1 MRDARSHVELER
13 TSSAAGGFRYTVNG
27 MKVTLLND
35 VLFKVVFG
43 SQRHSEAL
51 RGLLNAILGLQGVHR
66 IAEITLLNPLREK
79 EYLHDKGTIL
89 DVKARDGQG
98 CVYNIEVQLQEQ
110 TAYRERSLYYAAN
123 LIGAQIEA
131 GEDYRELKPTIH
143 ISIVDF
149 VLFEDFEDLH
159 SIYRLYD
166 NKHDRTLGDL
176 LELHYVE
183 IAKFDKQPGDEL
195 ADPMER
201 WLYFLRQA
209 TSYEEVADLP
219 QMLQRE
225 EGMITAMKATQTAL
239 SNDEVRWAIEA
250 RQKWE
255 RDRITALNVAVE
267 EGEARGRAEGRA
279 EGEAESAK
287 RIAKELLALGQSED
301 VVFRATG
308 LRSSDLE

>member
-1 MRDARSHVELER
+1 
-13 TSSAAGGFRYTVNG
+13 
-27 MKVTLLND
+27 
-35 VLFKVVFG
+35 
-43 SQRHSEAL
+43 
-51 RGLLNAILGLQGVHR
+51 
-66 IAEITLLNPLREK
+66 
-79 EYLHDKGTIL
+79 
-89 DVKARDGQG
+89 
-98 CVYNIEVQLQEQ
+98 
-110 TAYRERSLYYAAN
+110 
-123 LIGAQIEA
+123 
-131 GEDYRELKPTIH
+131 
-143 ISIVDF
+143 
-149 VLFEDFEDLH
+149 
-159 SIYRLYD
+159 
-166 NKHDRTLGDL
+166 
-176 LELHYVE
+176 
-183 IAKFDKQPGDEL
+183 
-195 ADPMER
+195 MER

-219 QMLQRE
+219 QILQRE

>member
-1 MRDARSHVELER
+1 MLE
-13 TSSAAGGFRYTVNG
+13 F
-27 MKVTLLND
+27 
-35 VLFKVVFG
+35 
-43 SQRHSEAL
+43 
-51 RGLLNAILGLQGVHR
+51 
-66 IAEITLLNPLREK
+66 
-79 EYLHDKGTIL
+79 
-89 DVKARDGQG
+89 
-98 CVYNIEVQLQEQ
+98 
-110 TAYRERSLYYAAN
+110 
-123 LIGAQIEA
+123 
-131 GEDYRELKPTIH
+131 
-143 ISIVDF
+143 
-149 VLFEDFEDLH
+149 
-159 SIYRLYD
+159 
-166 NKHDRTLGDL
+166 
-176 LELHYVE
+176 HYVE

-195 ADPMER
+195 TDPMER

-225 EGMITAMKATQTAL
+225 KGMITAMKATQTAL

-267 EGEARGRAEGRA
+267 EGEARGEARGRAVGRAEGRA
-279 EGEAESAK
+279 KGEAESAK

>member
-1 MRDARSHVELER
+1 M
-13 TSSAAGGFRYTVNG
+13 
-27 MKVTLLND
+27 
-35 VLFKVVFG
+35 
-43 SQRHSEAL
+43 
-51 RGLLNAILGLQGVHR
+51 
-66 IAEITLLNPLREK
+66 
-79 EYLHDKGTIL
+79 
-89 DVKARDGQG
+89 
-98 CVYNIEVQLQEQ
+98 
-110 TAYRERSLYYAAN
+110 
-123 LIGAQIEA
+123 
-131 GEDYRELKPTIH
+131 
-143 ISIVDF
+143 
-149 VLFEDFEDLH
+149 
-159 SIYRLYD
+159 
-166 NKHDRTLGDL
+166 

-195 ADPMER
+195 TDPMER

-219 QMLQRE
+219 QILQRE

>member
-1 MRDARSHVELER
+1 M
-13 TSSAAGGFRYTVNG
+13 
-27 MKVTLLND
+27 
-35 VLFKVVFG
+35 
-43 SQRHSEAL
+43 
-51 RGLLNAILGLQGVHR
+51 
-66 IAEITLLNPLREK
+66 
-79 EYLHDKGTIL
+79 
-89 DVKARDGQG
+89 
-98 CVYNIEVQLQEQ
+98 
-110 TAYRERSLYYAAN
+110 
-123 LIGAQIEA
+123 
-131 GEDYRELKPTIH
+131 
-143 ISIVDF
+143 
-149 VLFEDFEDLH
+149 
-159 SIYRLYD
+159 
-166 NKHDRTLGDL
+166 

-195 ADPMER
+195 RDPMER

-219 QMLQRE
+219 QILQRE